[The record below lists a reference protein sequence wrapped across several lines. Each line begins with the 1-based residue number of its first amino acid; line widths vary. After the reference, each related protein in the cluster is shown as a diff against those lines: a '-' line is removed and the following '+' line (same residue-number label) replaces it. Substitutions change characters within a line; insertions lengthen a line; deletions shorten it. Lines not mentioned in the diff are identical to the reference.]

1 MELIEIETKEDILCA
16 AEIEK
21 EVAPEVFAQERSNAY
36 LDGIEH
42 TIRFDIEAGAEYYII
57 AAGGPVG
64 IISVRNEGDVLTLEK
79 AEIIKVK
86 RRMGYFKRALNII
99 TETYDP
105 PLLRICSYGRD
116 IPAAEALGFE
126 KTGEY
131 YTKRYY

>member
-1 MELIEIETKEDILCA
+1 MDLIEIETKEDILCA

-21 EVAPEVFAQERSNAY
+21 ETAPEFFAQDALAEY

-64 IISVRNEGDVLTLEK
+64 IISVRNEGDVLTVEK
-79 AEIIKVK
+79 AVVIKEK

-105 PLLRICSYGRD
+105 PLLRIYSYGKD
-116 IPAAEALGFE
+116 ITAAEALGFI
-126 KTGEY
+126 KSGEY
-131 YTKRYY
+131 YIKRYY